1 MEVEPCRAQQPSR
14 ALERDAVSAGRAHH
28 FVLSGSELVG
38 CGESTTWD
46 QMIGD
51 ENRRDDNGDEPRP
64 WVSASFRGASEKA
77 IKGPNRSKGKGE
89 EPVGGERS
97 VFLPRRFSREPLRAA
112 TDWTYRAFDADDSR
126 HYSI

>member
-1 MEVEPCRAQQPSR
+1 MLVEPCRVQHPPR
-14 ALERDAVSAGRAHH
+14 ALELSAVSAGRAHH

-51 ENRRDDNGDEPRP
+51 ENRREDNGDEPRP

-77 IKGPNRSKGKGE
+77 VKGPHRSKGKGE
-89 EPVGGERS
+89 EPVGSERS
-97 VFLPRRFSREPLRAA
+97 MFLRRRFSREPLGAA

-126 HYSI
+126 H